1 MKVSQI
7 PYQRYTIEQAQAAF
21 AQFTELYRSARN
33 ADDVISARKNIE
45 QMNKDIGTANAL
57 AYIRFSLNTKD
68 AFYQGE
74 MEYYDNAGPIFAQIG
89 AQYAKMMLECPFR
102 GELEQKL
109 NPQIFKHYEI
119 SQKAFADCIIEDMQ
133 QENATVTEYNKFM
146 GALTIELDGEQ
157 LPLSVVRGKLDDADR
172 AVRKKAAIAIGLGLE
187 KHAQEL
193 DSFYDKLVK
202 IRTTMA
208 KKMGYGS
215 YVELGYYRMARIDYD
230 VNAIRVF
237 RDNVKKDIV
246 PAVLALKEGVAAELG
261 IDKIHFYDDD
271 VYLSGPAPTPI
282 GDKSQI
288 FEAAARMYNS
298 MHPELGAFM
307 ACMQENEAF
316 DVDAREG
323 KLGGGYCCNIPSYEQ
338 PFIFANFNGTSG
350 DIDVMTH
357 EFGHALADYYMTKE
371 GDPEL
376 EVGGMETAECHS
388 MSMEFFAW
396 RYMDSFFGANAD
408 RYRYK
413 HLLSALSFIPYGTM
427 VDEFQENVYLNPE
440 LSPAQRKEL
449 WRSLEAKYRPYMSYE
464 DVPYLRDGARW
475 QYQMHIYESPF
486 YYIDYCL
493 AQTVA
498 LGFLV
503 SLLEDYEGALSRYL
517 AFVRTGGQK
526 PFPETV
532 KAAALASPFDVG
544 ALERMAQKVTG
555 IAQGIKTQIKR

>member
-1 MKVSQI
+1 
-7 PYQRYTIEQAQAAF
+7 E
-21 AQFTELYRSARN
+21 
-33 ADDVISARKNIE
+33 ARKIIE
-45 QMNKDIGTANAL
+45 EMNKDAGTANAL

-68 AFYQGE
+68 EFYQGE
-74 MEYYDNAGPIFAQIG
+74 MDYYDQAGPIFAQIG
-89 AQYAKMMLECPFR
+89 VQFSTMMLECPYR
-102 GELEQKL
+102 AELEQKL

-119 SQKAFADCIIEDMQ
+119 SKKAFSDAIIEDMQ
-133 QENATVTEYNKFM
+133 TENATVTEYDKFM
-146 GALTIELDGEQ
+146 GALTIEFEGEQ
-157 LPLSVVRGKLDDADR
+157 LPLSVVRGKLDDENR
-172 AVRKKAAIAIGLGLE
+172 EVRYKAAVAIGSGLE
-187 KHAQEL
+187 KHADEL
-193 DSFYDKLVK
+193 DTFYDKLVK

-208 KKMGYGS
+208 KKLGYDN

-230 VNAIRVF
+230 ANAVRVF

-246 PAVLALKEGVAAELG
+246 PAVYALKQNVAKELG
-261 IDKIHFYDDD
+261 IDKVHYYDDD
-271 VYLSGPAPTPI
+271 VYVAGAAPNPI
-282 GDKSQI
+282 GDKEQI
-288 FEAAARMYNS
+288 FAAASRMYNS

-307 ACMQENEAF
+307 DSMQANEAF

-323 KLGGGYCCNIPSYEQ
+323 KLGGGYCINIPRYEQ
-338 PFIFANFNGTSG
+338 PFIFANFNGSSG

-396 RYMDSFFGANAD
+396 KYIEDFFGENTE

-413 HLLSALSFIPYGTM
+413 HLLSALTFIPYGTM
-427 VDEFQENVYLNPE
+427 VDEFQEKVYLSPD
-440 LSPAQRKEL
+440 LSPKERKEL
-449 WRSLEAKYRPYMSYE
+449 WKSLEEKYRPYMSYE
-464 DVPYLRDGARW
+464 DVPYLREGARW
-475 QYQMHIYESPF
+475 QYQMHIYERPF

-503 SLLEDYEGALSRYL
+503 ASLENYDDALNRYL
-517 AFVRTGGQK
+517 TFVRTGGQK

-532 KAAALASPFDVG
+532 KAASLASPFDVG
-544 ALERMAQKVTG
+544 ALERIAKKVTE
-555 IAQGIKTQIKR
+555 IAQDIRAKIN